1 MSTKDDSQIEERLA
15 EERSALV
22 GKIAAGLAHDL
33 NGPIGIVLG
42 FNDLSREIIAAGGGD
57 GGLSTGQVS
66 KISEYLDLVD
76 GAAKR
81 ARTLTQEIWE
91 FAKSQPGSTI
101 EFAVEDQLS
110 LAARLAAPALR
121 SFGIETPEQPPE
133 QSEDGVDGE
142 SAPAASAAGALITA
156 DPSLCAQAF
165 VALFLESPVA
175 LPAGGQLSWRVS
187 GAGGPDGID
196 RLKIEFQARTWENE
210 PGGLWP
216 VPPQAETAMRL
227 QGGRLE
233 TPGSGGQVT
242 VVLPSQDASMSPS
255 T

>member
-1 MSTKDDSQIEERLA
+1 MSNTDNSQTEERLA

-22 GKIAAGLAHDL
+22 GKVAAGLAHDL

-42 FNDLSREIIAAGGGD
+42 FNDLSREIIAAGGGND
-57 GGLSTGQVS
+57 DLPAAQVA

-91 FAKSQPGSTI
+91 FAKSQPGTTT

-121 SFGIETPEQPPE
+121 SFGIETPEQP
-133 QSEDGVDGE
+133 DTGE
-142 SAPAASAAGALITA
+142 TGPDPGAAKALVVA
-156 DPSLCAQAF
+156 DPSLWAQAF
-165 VALFLESPVA
+165 VALLLESPSA
-175 LPAGGQLSWRVS
+175 LPAGGQISWQVS
-187 GAGGPDGID
+187 RLDVADEVPG
-196 RLKIEFQARTWENE
+196 LKIEFQARTWEKKA
-210 PGGLWP
+210 GGLWP

-227 QGGRLE
+227 QGGLLE
-233 TPGSGGQVT
+233 TPGPDGRMT
-242 VVLPSQDASMSPS
+242 IVLPSYDAS
-255 T
+255 TRRLHQGKE